1 MCHLVSD
8 WASADTQE
16 MGKFK
21 SGSLKKYLLN
31 IHEIYLQIHITNM
44 QQKKE
49 MVTLSAVCVAELV
62 FLGFSVK
69 SVLK

>member
-21 SGSLKKYLLN
+21 SGSLKKYFLN
-31 IHEIYLQIHITNM
+31 IHELYLQIQITNM

-49 MVTLSAVCVAELV
+49 MATISA
-62 FLGFSVK
+62 
-69 SVLK
+69 

>member
-21 SGSLKKYLLN
+21 CGSLKKYFLN
-31 IHEIYLQIHITNM
+31 IHELYLQIQITNM

-49 MVTLSAVCVAELV
+49 IAISAVCVAELV